1 MRLVVVYESMFG
13 ATRIVAEAIAGGST
27 EYDETTVVRANE
39 VGGSVLYDADLV
51 VVGGPTHVRSMS
63 RPSTRKGAPGYAKK
77 HGGGLAL
84 EPGAD
89 DAPGVRE
96 WIDHLGQHTNFAAAF
111 DTRVKGPP
119 PSRVALA
126 KPSTEAWLVTGWPSW
141 PRQRAFSSTRTAA
154 CCRAKWP
161 VRPRGAPPSL
171 RPLET
176 DAAPASEGSLPRPR
190 VPRPIVGL
198 HARAMGR
205 RSPWYRWRYSPANG
219 YPRFQA
225 GY

>member
-111 DTRVKGPP
+111 DTRVKGPAALTGSACKAINRGLARHGMAVVAP
-119 PSRVALA
+119 PESFLIDKNGSLLPGEVARA
-126 KPSTEAWLVTGWPSW
+126 AAWGATLT
-141 PRQRAFSSTRTAA
+141 QAA
-154 CCRAKWP
+154 RD
-161 VRPRGAPPSL
+161 RRGA
-171 RPLET
+171 
-176 DAAPASEGSLPRPR
+176 G
-190 VPRPIVGL
+190 V
-198 HARAMGR
+198 
-205 RSPWYRWRYSPANG
+205 
-219 YPRFQA
+219 
-225 GY
+225 